1 MCQHSLGRGDAEQR
15 MQQTAIPNVDLG
27 RFHLT
32 LGEILKP
39 GLQLTHEIGTGQE
52 IKITADSSD
61 TPSERAMKF

>member
-1 MCQHSLGRGDAEQR
+1 MCQHGLERGDIEQR
-15 MQQTAIPNVDLG
+15 MQQTAVSNVDLG
-27 RFHLT
+27 AFHLT

-39 GLQLTHEIGTGQE
+39 GSQLTHEIGTGQE

>member
-1 MCQHSLGRGDAEQR
+1 MCQHGLECGDIEQR
-15 MQQTAIPNVDLG
+15 MQQTAVPNVDLG

-39 GLQLTHEIGTGQE
+39 GLQLTHEIGTRQE